1 MMDALTMVVLHRA
14 KAFGVG
20 TLEPIAMKSMFLKLE
35 QRFQR
40 QLTMPMLPQGDDWN
54 ISGILSCPL
63 PGTISRTLATRSFA
77 TFKGF
82 VFLMHSRRP
91 CLSLSH
97 NS

>member
-63 PGTISRTLATRSFA
+63 PGTISRTPATSSFA
-77 TFKGF
+77 AFKSP